1 MLPRPDRL
9 FAAPSACRGRNRQ
22 PGGHHDRAIA
32 RDPGLATLSTAD
44 TVAVLRDVLAPNL
57 AKGVII
63 RRPRVVGVAERLG
76 LDRRAVRRM
85 QRLRERYG
93 SGPLR
98 LRVPLREQVLILD
111 PADVR
116 RVLEGEP
123 EPFSTA
129 TQEKRAALAHFE
141 PKGALITRGEARGPR
156 RRLNE
161 RVLGHENPV
170 HALAPALLA
179 VVAEEADDL
188 LRHASSSGA
197 LEWDPFF
204 DTWMRVVRRAVF
216 GDGARDDREL
226 TDLMERLRS
235 HGNWAFLAPRR
246 ERLRNRLFERMRV
259 HFERAEPG
267 SLAGAMAAAPR
278 ARSAA
283 PLHQIP
289 QWLFAFDPAGMTTF
303 RALALASAHP
313 EFAASA
319 AAEVAAAEDP
329 AAHPLPALRA
339 AILESL
345 RLWPTTPMILRET
358 TAPTDWAG
366 GTLPEGTGVL
376 IFANF
381 FHRDDLTIPFAD
393 RFAPEIWAADSP
405 VGDWPLV
412 PFSGGPAICPGRN
425 VVLLLTSAM
434 LGRLIRGGARL
445 DPADQLRADRPLP
458 ATLSPYTLRF
468 RIEG

>member
-1 MLPRPDRL
+1 MLPREIPPLRAGHDLPRID
-9 FAAPSACRGRNRQ
+9 RNR
-22 PGGHHDRAIA
+22 GESMTERANGT
-32 RDPGLATLSTAD
+32 GLKTLSAAD
-44 TVAVLRDVLAPNL
+44 TVAVVRDVLAPNI

-63 RRPRVVGVAERLG
+63 RRPRVVGLAERLH

-93 SGPLR
+93 NGPLK
-98 LRVPLREQVLILD
+98 LRIPARDQVLILD
-111 PADVR
+111 PAHLR

-123 EPFSTA
+123 EPYSTA
-129 TQEKRAALAHFE
+129 SPEKRAALAHFE
-141 PKGALITRGEARGPR
+141 PRGALITRGEARGPR

-161 RVLGHENPV
+161 RVLGHEHPV
-170 HALAPALLA
+170 HAVAPALLR
-179 VVAEEADDL
+179 VVTEEADRL
-188 LRHASSSGA
+188 LEGVGRAGS
-197 LEWDPFF
+197 LEWDAFF
-204 DTWMRVVRRAVF
+204 DAWMRVVRRAVF

-226 TDLMERLRS
+226 TGLMERLRAN
-235 HGNWAFLAPRR
+235 GNWAFLAPRR
-246 ERLRNRLFERMRV
+246 ERLRKRLFERMNV
-259 HFERAEPG
+259 HFERAEAG
-267 SLAGAMAAAPR
+267 SLAGAMAGTPR
-278 ARSAA
+278 ARSSA

-319 AAEVAAAEDP
+319 ATEVAAADD
-329 AAHPLPALRA
+329 ASSHPLPALRA

-345 RLWPTTPMILRET
+345 RLWPTTPMILRQTT
-358 TAPTDWAG
+358 TATEWAG

-381 FHRDDLTIPFAD
+381 FHRDDQTVPFAD
-393 RFAPEIWAADSP
+393 RFAPEIWSADSP

-434 LGRLIRGGARL
+434 LGRLVRAGPRL
-445 DPADQLRADRPLP
+445 DPSDQLRADRPLP